1 MALAAAAQVELS
13 RLRRQIAQME
23 GRLADEGRLI
33 LDAPASLERRGPVG
47 LRPRPRRG
55 HLRLGIERL
64 DAALGGGL
72 PLASL
77 AEIRVSL
84 SRDGGAAAGFV
95 LALAA
100 RLVEA
105 GGMPSVVWISE
116 ADLRREAG
124 RLYAPGLIALGL
136 DPARIVEVA
145 ARTEA
150 EALWAFEAALGC
162 RGVGMAVCELRQAAL
177 DLTATRRCALR
188 ARDAGVTGFLLR
200 LGNEQAEP
208 SAAELRFQLLP
219 APAGM
224 VGGFAKGVGRM
235 AWRLALEKNRMG
247 PTGAFSVEWKSHE
260 RCFAEPWA
268 EWRVEPGEGD
278 ARTHP
283 QSVFAA
289 PSDRPAYPAS
299 AAGGGAA
306 GGGGGRRYA
315 S

>member
-1 MALAAAAQVELS
+1 
-13 RLRRQIAQME
+13 ME
-23 GRLADEGRLI
+23 GSPADEGRLI
-33 LDAPASLERRGPVG
+33 LDAPAGMETGGPLS

-55 HLRLGIERL
+55 RLRLGIERL

-77 AEIRVSL
+77 TEIRASL

-100 RLVEA
+100 RLAAA
-105 GGMPSVVWISE
+105 GGMSSLVWVSE

-124 RLYAPGLIALGL
+124 RLYAPGLVALGL

-145 ARTEA
+145 ARTET

-162 RGVGMAVCELRQAAL
+162 RGVGMAVCELRRTSL
-177 DLTATRRCALR
+177 DLTTTRRCALR

-200 LGNEQAEP
+200 LGDEQAEP
-208 SAAELRFQLLP
+208 SAAELRFRLLS
-219 APAGM
+219 APAGTI
-224 VGGFAKGVGRM
+224 GGFARGVGRM

-247 PTGAFSVEWKSHE
+247 PTGSFSVEWKSHE
-260 RCFAEPWA
+260 RRFVEAGAER
-268 EWRVEPGEGD
+268 EEGD
-278 ARTHP
+278 AHAHP
-283 QSVFAA
+283 QPVPAA
-289 PSDRPAYPAS
+289 ASDRPAYPAS
-299 AAGGGAA
+299 AAGGG
-306 GGGGGRRYA
+306 GGRRYA